1 MRLLR
6 RFGRL
11 GVERAAQC
19 VQLLGGKAGQQFV
32 DFILRAGCALLLGGQ
47 LLPHFL
53 DVLGQAV
60 YALSNLLNALIRQA
74 NAGQQH
80 PFDFIAHLIHHP

>member
-11 GVERAAQC
+11 GIERAAQC

-32 DFILRAGCALLLGGQ
+32 DFILLSGCALLLGGQ